1 MNIFYL
7 HNDPSECAKLHN
19 DKHVV
24 KMILEY
30 GQLMSTAHRVLDGYS
45 YYAKT
50 ANNRN
55 IKRWRLEDDREP
67 VLWKA
72 SHVQHPSGIWVRA
85 SSSNYL
91 WLKDLWIELL
101 QEYTHRYEKVH
112 SAERMRKYFICTPTN
127 IPRNILF
134 TEPTPAMPEEYKVQG
149 DSIQSYKNYYIH
161 AKNHLASWKKRQ
173 MPVWYTINTNF
184 RGSFGIEKI

>member
-19 DKHVV
+19 DKHVI

-30 GQLMSTAHRVLDGYS
+30 GQLMSTAHRVLDGYP

-55 IKRWRLEDDREP
+55 IKRWRLEDNRENI
-67 VLWKA
+67 LWKA

-85 SSSNYL
+85 SFENYT
-91 WLKDLWIELL
+91 WLKNLWIELL
-101 QEYTHRYEKVH
+101 REYTWRYGKVH
-112 SAERMRKYFICTPTN
+112 SAERMRKYFVQAPIN
-127 IPRNILF
+127 IPRGIPF
-134 TEPTPAMPEEYKVQG
+134 TEPTPAMPDIYKVKG
-149 DSIQSYKNYYIH
+149 DSLQSYINYYIG
-161 AKNHLASWKKRQ
+161 AKKHLASWKKREV
-173 MPVWYTINTNF
+173 PSWYVTC
-184 RGSFGIEKI
+184 